1 MADIT
6 VNIDGD
12 GGFSP
17 SSINPNPGE
26 TVTFAA
32 EDDTVL
38 CVEPA
43 SVFGE
48 NRFEIAA
55 GTSVSLAVQADAA
68 QVDFSFSAVIG
79 SLDLDCVSARGK
91 DGGGRT
97 GG

>member
-6 VNIDGD
+6 VNINGD

-17 SSINPNPGE
+17 SSINPNPGD
-26 TVTFAA
+26 TVVFVA

-38 CVEPA
+38 CVEPDA
-43 SVFGE
+43 VFGGK
-48 NRFEIAA
+48 RFEIAA
-55 GTSVSLAVQADAA
+55 GSSVALTVQSDASN
-68 QVDFSFSAVIG
+68 VDFSFSAVIG
-79 SLDLDCVSARGK
+79 SLDLDCASSRGK

>member
-12 GGFSP
+12 GGFTP
-17 SSINPNPGE
+17 SSINPNPGD

-38 CVEPA
+38 CVTPDT
-43 SVFGE
+43 VFGGG
-48 NRFEIAA
+48 RFEIAA
-55 GTSVSLAVQADAA
+55 GTSVSLTVEGAN
-68 QVDFSFSAVIG
+68 VDFSLSAVIG
-79 SLDLDCVSARGK
+79 SLDLDCGSRGTG